1 MMLAIVVDR
10 RPRTCPSASITN
22 QRGSMSPFFGKYVRM
37 TLLTTSDLIASS
49 SGRGT
54 TRKLK
59 EGTPSLAE
67 RGKTVTLP
75 NRRCQAVHSQH
86 LPREVLTAAGRES
99 TRHPLPEFRLDS
111 T

>member
-59 EGTPSLAE
+59 DGTPSLAE
-67 RGKTVTLP
+67 RGKTVTLRTGSVKRYIP
-75 NRRCQAVHSQH
+75 NTHCAKYLR
-86 LPREVLTAAGRES
+86 LPDGNQ
-99 TRHPLPEFRLDS
+99 
-111 T
+111 